1 MVGGQGRFFIVYNF
15 LGGNGMKTIIAAIIA
30 AVVSCAIA
38 LVSNHIIERGQ
49 KIQTNEFYA
58 QLKKQQE
65 QFKAQLELQRTQHME
80 SIREQV
86 RPFLCIKSISAEY
99 ENDSLVFTIV
109 FKNVGNG
116 VAINIMGVYPQ
127 KEKPGCM
134 YSHKYGEKI
143 IQYDCHLPIDDKSNC
158 APVNEI
164 CQVQIIQR
172 EKMIFSNTNT
182 DQVKFGL
189 IFEDIVD
196 NEYQQEYSYYF
207 NDFNGE
213 IYNGKEIEC
222 NRVYNGTPQLC
233 QWKIN

>member
-1 MVGGQGRFFIVYNF
+1 ME
-15 LGGNGMKTIIAAIIA
+15 TIIAAIIA

-65 QFKAQLELQRTQHME
+65 QFEAQLELQRTQHTE

-86 RPFLCIKSISAEY
+86 RPFLCIKSISAVY
-99 ENDSLVFTIV
+99 ENNFLVFIIA

-116 VAINIMGVYPQ
+116 VAINIVEVYPE
-127 KEKPGCM
+127 KEKIECM
-134 YSHKYGEKI
+134 YSHKYGDKI
-143 IQYDCHLPIDDKSNC
+143 IQYDCHLPIDYESNC
-158 APVNEI
+158 APINET

-182 DQVKFGL
+182 DKVQFGL
-189 IFEDIVD
+189 IFEDIVG
-196 NEYQQEYSYYF
+196 NEYHQEFSFYF

-213 IYNGKEIEC
+213 FYNGKVIEC
-222 NRVYNGTPQLC
+222 NRVYNYIPQLR
-233 QWKIN
+233 Q